1 MYNKKS
7 NAKKNKNK
15 KTYVLYR
22 KISLAIA
29 FKHKLCVQELL
40 LASYSE
46 RLLLII
52 QKLLINLYNNTNKH
66 KLQVHFYKLLKS
78 IKYS

>member
-7 NAKKNKNK
+7 NAKKNTQK
-15 KTYVLYR
+15 KHVLYG